1 MRFFDWDG
9 KRSSSV
15 LAARWY
21 ALCSK
26 HHKEWVVTRQL
37 KAKGYEVFCPRLNF
51 PENYRKRPRSKPY
64 FPGYLFVKVD
74 FDTASLSAFKWMPH
88 TEGLVC
94 IDGIP
99 AYVPDNLIEAIQLH
113 LERISRVSKKLSL
126 ESHLPQLAVDGSL
139 IGENDIFDP
148 DLSDSDRV
156 RALLRALNKMK
167 MSPELSGF

>member
-1 MRFFDWDG
+1 M
-9 KRSSSV
+9 
-15 LAARWY
+15 AARWY

-37 KAKGYEVFCPRLNF
+37 RAKGYEVFYPRLNL
-51 PENYRKRPRSKPY
+51 PEIYPNRTRSKPY

-99 AYVPDNLIEAIQLH
+99 AYVPDNLIEAMQLH
-113 LERISRVSKKLSL
+113 LERINRVSKKLSV
-126 ESHLPQLAVDGSL
+126 ESHLPELAVGGSL

-148 DLSDSDRV
+148 DLSDRDRV
-156 RALLRALNKMK
+156 RALLRTLNKMK
-167 MSPELSGF
+167 ASPELSSF